1 MGYEDEQR
9 LQMVGTLA
17 EMAVHG
23 PAALTAGAAPGA
35 GRGETVPAPLSGDA
49 VTRLVVDA
57 LGAPVEPAVRALVA
71 AAGGHPLLLAELL
84 EGVRAEGV
92 VRGTGRARTP
102 KRVQNLVRARLC
114 AAPTGSWQLIR
125 VAAVLG
131 RACRLAELAAMTG
144 RNTAQMLPELDAL
157 LDAGLLHWV
166 GDDLAFRHELV
177 WWAVL
182 DALPPAVWQ
191 ALRADRDRLCRR
203 PAASGAGEPAAEPAD
218 QAPVDRA
225 SVDRVH
231 GDRVSADRVHAD
243 LRRRIALRAAPGV
256 GDRRGDGGGAW
267 ESFSGVERA
276 IARLVA
282 EGMTNRQIATRVRL
296 SPHTVNYHLR
306 GLFRRLGISSRA
318 ELVRHVP
325 VSSAA

>member
-1 MGYEDEQR
+1 MAYEDEQLTQPVGPLADAGRPLSEDVVSR
-9 LQMVGTLA
+9 LVA
-17 EMAVHG
+17 G
-23 PAALTAGAAPGA
+23 PSEAALRRPPERATDPDAA
-35 GRGETVPAPLSGDA
+35 
-49 VTRLVVDA
+49 VVD
-57 LGAPVEPAVRALVA
+57 PAVRVLVA
-71 AAGGHPLLLAELL
+71 AAEGNRLLLTALT
-84 EGVRAEGV
+84 EGIHAEGV
-92 VRGTGRARTP
+92 TDGPGRARTP
-102 KRVQNLVRARLC
+102 GRVQEVVRATLRG
-114 AAPTGSWQLIR
+114 APTGSWQLLR

-131 RACRLAELAAMTG
+131 RSCRLTELAAMTG
-144 RNTAQMLPELDAL
+144 RNTAQMLPDLDAL

-166 GDDLAFRHELV
+166 GDDLTFRYELV

-182 DALPPAVWQ
+182 DALPPAVRQ
-191 ALRADRDRLCRR
+191 ALRADRDRLRR
-203 PAASGAGEPAAEPAD
+203 RRAVTGAPRAADPSAEPV
-218 QAPVDRA
+218 AP
-225 SVDRVH
+225 
-231 GDRVSADRVHAD
+231 AD
-243 LRRRIALRAAPGV
+243 LRRRIGLRSAAVVREHGQ
-256 GDRRGDGGGAW
+256 DTGGAW

>member
-1 MGYEDEQR
+1 MAYEDEQ
-9 LQMVGTLA
+9 LSQMVGALA
-17 EMAVHG
+17 Q
-23 PAALTAGAAPGA
+23 A
-35 GRGETVPAPLSGDA
+35 GRPLSGDA
-49 VTRLVVDA
+49 VGRLVADPPGVVAD
-57 LGAPVEPAVRALVA
+57 PAMRLLVA
-71 AAGGHPLLLAELL
+71 AAAGDPLLLAALREGIRV
-84 EGVRAEGV
+84 EGVTAGP
-92 VRGTGRARTP
+92 GRARTP
-102 KRVQNLVRARLC
+102 KRVQELVRATLRG
-114 AAPTGSWQLIR
+114 APTGSWQLLR

-131 RACRLAELAAMTG
+131 RSCQLAELTAMTR
-144 RNTAQMLPELDAL
+144 RNTAQLLPDLDAL
-157 LDAGLLHWV
+157 LDAGLLDWV

-182 DALPPAVWQ
+182 DALPPAVRQ
-191 ALRADRDRLCRR
+191 ALRADRDRLRR
-203 PAASGAGEPAAEPAD
+203 RRTVTGASRAADPSAEPV
-218 QAPVDRA
+218 AP
-225 SVDRVH
+225 
-231 GDRVSADRVHAD
+231 AD
-243 LRRRIALRAAPGV
+243 LRRRIGLRSAPAAREYRP
-256 GDRRGDGGGAW
+256 DAGGAW

>member
-1 MGYEDEQR
+1 MLRPADIHVHDCVVAYEDEQ
-9 LQMVGTLA
+9 LSQMVGTLA
-17 EMAVHG
+17 D
-23 PAALTAGAAPGA
+23 A
-35 GRGETVPAPLSGDA
+35 GRPLSGEA
-49 VTRLVVDA
+49 VGRLVADPSGVVA
-57 LGAPVEPAVRALVA
+57 EPAVRLLVA
-71 AAGGHPLLLAELL
+71 AAQGDPLLLAALREGIRV
-84 EGVRAEGV
+84 EGVTDGP
-92 VRGTGRARTP
+92 GRARTP
-102 KRVQNLVRARLC
+102 RRVQELVRATLRG
-114 AAPTGSWQLIR
+114 APTGSWQLLR

-131 RACRLAELAAMTG
+131 RSCQLAELAGMTG
-144 RNTAQMLPELDAL
+144 RNTAQMLPDLDAL
-157 LDAGLLHWV
+157 LDAGLLDWV

-182 DALPPAVWQ
+182 DALPPAVRQ
-191 ALRADRDRLCRR
+191 ALRADRDRLRLRR
-203 PAASGAGEPAAEPAD
+203 AVAGASRAADPSAEPVV
-218 QAPVDRA
+218 P
-225 SVDRVH
+225 
-231 GDRVSADRVHAD
+231 AD
-243 LRRRIALRAAPGV
+243 LRRRIGLRSAPAAREHRP
-256 GDRRGDGGGAW
+256 DAGGAW